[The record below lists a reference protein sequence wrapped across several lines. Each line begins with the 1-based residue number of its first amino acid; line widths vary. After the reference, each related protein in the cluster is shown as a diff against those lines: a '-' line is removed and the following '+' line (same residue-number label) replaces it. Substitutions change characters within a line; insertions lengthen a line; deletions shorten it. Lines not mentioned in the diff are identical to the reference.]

1 VSELLQLV
9 FAAPNEAIKRARAV
23 LADSPSPLDAS
34 IAHQAIGIVQRD
46 FGDLTSAIT
55 ELRQALKL
63 ARRSGST
70 EREADV
76 LATFGIAL
84 VHHGRTRAGL
94 ATLDRA
100 VATSTGTHGARV
112 RFRRGGALWVLGRHQ
127 DALIDLKAAVRV
139 LRRAK
144 DTIWT
149 GRALAARGQV
159 HLALGAVERAVAD
172 FTESMR
178 LFAETDQ
185 EHDSAVAVQ
194 NLALTAFRTGDLPT
208 ALTNLED
215 ADRRFRKLDTPMP
228 ELVADRCAVLLAA
241 GLPNEALLEADA
253 AIAEVAGRNGQTTR
267 KAELLLVAGRAALA
281 ANKPRAAH
289 DRASDA
295 VRLFTAQRREWWR
308 QHARLLALQA
318 RFAAEPDEV
327 GQLAQAR
334 EVARGLRSLH
344 APDQIQANLLA
355 GRVALAMNRPT
366 AAREHLKAAAGARH
380 GGTAIT
386 RAEGWLA
393 QALLADTDDN
403 TRLVLSAC
411 RHGLNVLDGHR
422 LTLGASELRARAT
435 DHGAELAELAL
446 RTCLRRGRT
455 RRLLMWSERWR
466 ATVCAVPAVRPPAD
480 NDVRHDLATLRA
492 TTSRLDDALVNGTP
506 FGALASRS
514 QRLERRIRDR
524 LRRQPGTLGDA
535 LGTTAHGIVRPLL
548 DELGTDRLAAIVAI
562 NGDLHVLT
570 CGAGRVRRTVAGRV
584 TVAARLLETA
594 CWLLRRLAYGVT
606 PDLAERL
613 LTRLEVVGS
622 RLQDNLLGEA
632 VTQLGD
638 GPVVIVPPGRL
649 HAVPWALLPCLRHRV
664 HSVAPSATAWVNA
677 RRAPRP
683 TKNTVVLVRGPG
695 LSSGGGEIP
704 HLAGAY
710 PSARVIEDDAATASA
725 VLDAIDG
732 STLVHLAAHG
742 RFRADSPMF
751 SSIRLADGPL
761 TVYDFQ
767 QLRRAPYR
775 IVLPCCDSGA
785 VQPVGADELL
795 GLTAALLPLGTAGI
809 VATIVPVNDA
819 ATVSVM
825 RAMHTA
831 LATGTVPMAE
841 SLAIARNNTSDDPV
855 DVATAWSFV
864 ALGAA

>member
-1 VSELLQLV
+1 MSELLQLV
-9 FAAPNEAIKRARAV
+9 FAAPNEAMRQARAV

-46 FGDLTSAIT
+46 FGDLTSALT
-55 ELRQALKL
+55 ELRQALAM

-84 VHHGRTRAGL
+84 VHNGRTRRGL
-94 ATLDRA
+94 AALDRA
-100 VATSTGTHGARV
+100 VALSAGRHGARV
-112 RFRRGGALWVLGRHQ
+112 RFRRAGALWVLGRHR
-127 DALIDLKAAVRV
+127 DALVDLRAAVLV

-144 DTIWT
+144 DTVWL
-149 GRALAARGQV
+149 GRALTLRGQV
-159 HLALGAVERAVAD
+159 HLAFGAVERAIAD
-172 FTESMR
+172 FTEAER

-185 EHDSAVAVQ
+185 EHDSAIAVQ
-194 NLALTAFRTGDLPT
+194 NLGLTAFRSGDLPT
-208 ALTNLED
+208 ALTSFEH
-215 ADRRFRKLDTPMP
+215 ADRRFRRLNTPMP

-253 AIAEVAGRNGQTTR
+253 AIAEVTNRNGQTTR
-267 KAELLLVAGRAALA
+267 RAELLLVAGRAALA
-281 ANKPRAAH
+281 AKKPRAAL
-289 DRASDA
+289 DRASEA

-318 RFAAEPDEV
+318 RFATEPGEA

-334 EVARGLRSLH
+334 ETARGLGSLH

-355 GRVALAMNRPT
+355 GRVALAMGKPMT
-366 AAREHLKAAAGARH
+366 ARNHLKAAANARR

-386 RAEGWLA
+386 RAAGWLA
-393 QALLADTDDN
+393 QALLADADDN
-403 TRLVLSAC
+403 SRLVLSAC

-455 RRLLMWSERWR
+455 RQLLMWSERWR
-466 ATVCAVPAVRPPAD
+466 ATVCAVPAVRPPAE
-480 NDVRHDLATLRA
+480 VLHDLATLRA
-492 TTSRLDDALVNGTP
+492 TTSRLDEALVNGMPT
-506 FGALASRS
+506 GVLATRS
-514 QRLERRIRDR
+514 KRLERRIRDQ
-524 LRRQPGTLGDA
+524 LRRQPGTGDA
-535 LGTTAHGIVRPLL
+535 LHTTTHGIVRPLL
-548 DELGTDRLAAIVAI
+548 DELGADRLAAIVAI

-570 CGAGRVRRTVAGRV
+570 CGGGRVRRTPAGKVA
-584 TVAARLLETA
+584 VAARHLETA

-606 PDLAERL
+606 PVLAERL
-613 LTRLEVVGS
+613 LARLEIVG
-622 RLQDNLLGEA
+622 RQLEDNLLGEA
-632 VTQLGD
+632 ATQLGD
-638 GPVVIVPPGRL
+638 GPVVIVPPGRF
-649 HAVPWALLPCLRHRV
+649 HAVPWALLPCLRNRV

-683 TKNTVVLVRGPG
+683 AKDTVVLVRGPG
-695 LSSGGGEIP
+695 LASGGGEVP
-704 HLAGAY
+704 HLAAAY
-710 PSARVIEDDAATASA
+710 PSARVLENEAATAPA
-725 VLDAIDG
+725 VLSAIDG
-732 STLVHLAAHG
+732 SSLVHLAAHG

-767 QLRRAPYR
+767 QLHRTPYR
-775 IVLPCCDSGA
+775 IVLPSCDSGA

-809 VATIVPVNDA
+809 VATIVPVNDS

-831 LATGTVPMAE
+831 LSAGDLTMAE
-841 SLAIARNNTSDDPV
+841 SLAIARDTMSEDPV